1 MASSNKNK
9 KSLQDVYQEK
19 SERMMEGVAYW
30 ASFYRKN
37 PQRFVKEYLNMRLKL
52 FQKILIYCMIN
63 NYYFMYIASRG
74 SGGHKNILTDK
85 TPVKSEMVFIKL
97 RN

>member
-1 MASSNKNK
+1 MSSNSKNK

-19 SERMMEGVAYW
+19 SERMMEGVGYW

-52 FQKILIYCMIN
+52 FQKIL
-63 NYYFMYIASRG
+63 
-74 SGGHKNILTDK
+74 
-85 TPVKSEMVFIKL
+85 KL
-97 RN
+97 LQKKQNC